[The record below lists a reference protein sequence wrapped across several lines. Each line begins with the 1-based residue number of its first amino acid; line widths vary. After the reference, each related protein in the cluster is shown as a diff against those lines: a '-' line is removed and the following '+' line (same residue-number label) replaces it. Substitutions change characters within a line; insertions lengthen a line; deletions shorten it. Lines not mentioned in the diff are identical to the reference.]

1 VSAIARQ
8 GQGMSLLSPFSFSP
22 ISRRWLSCVA
32 TMPTSQY
39 QSQVL
44 ERTLYSH
51 PSSSSSCRLLYP
63 PHHQQQH
70 HHQQL
75 FQVRSMS
82 TKNEQAKQQQQ
93 QGEKAQKRQEEEE
106 AEDDPAPTG
115 PGAPSPETTELL
127 CKIRECEDKYLR
139 ALAETENVRAR
150 MGKQIS
156 DTKLFAIQAFCRDLT
171 EIEEILRLAI
181 ESVPK
186 DKVTDQNKELKDLYA
201 GLTMTSARLLHVFNS
216 HGLTTINPMG
226 IKFNPNEHEAVTMQE
241 VKGKE
246 SGTVVFVSKLGYKL
260 HDRVIKPAV
269 VGVAK

>member
-1 VSAIARQ
+1 MRGIVASASVVGRQ
-8 GQGMSLLSPFSFSP
+8 GPSLVNPFSFSP
-22 ISRRWLSCVA
+22 GGGWLSSFV
-32 TMPTSQY
+32 TRRTSQY

-44 ERTLYSH
+44 KRTIHYH
-51 PSSSSSCRLLYP
+51 PSSSACGLLLD
-63 PHHQQQH
+63 PHL
-70 HHQQL
+70 QQL
-75 FQVRSMS
+75 FQVRGMS
-82 TKNEQAKQQQQ
+82 AKNEQAKQPGQMAQ
-93 QGEKAQKRQEEEE
+93 QKRVEEEE
-106 AEDDPAPTG
+106 AEEDPAPTG
-115 PGAPSPETTELL
+115 PGAPSSETLELL
-127 CKIRECEDKYLR
+127 SKIRECEDKYLR

-150 MGKQIS
+150 LAKQVA
-156 DTKLFAIQAFCRDLT
+156 DTKLFAIQAFCKDLT

-186 DKVTDQNKELKDLYA
+186 DKVTGQNKELKDLYE

-226 IKFNPNEHEAVTMQE
+226 TKFNPNEHEAVTMQE